1 MKTCSNCG
9 FENSDVHHFCMKCG
23 TPLDDTTFQNSSSNS
38 PLYRQT
44 QQTNSENNQRFK
56 LLEENLS
63 PAEGE
68 SEVKS
73 YHCTSFK
80 SALLNLKAE
89 GHLVVT
95 NKRVVFHASG
105 ISFAGKSILQSEVP
119 IEDVSGISIYKGSY
133 LSFMHMLGA
142 FFLSV
147 AIGGIA
153 NGILLEILKSI
164 ISSIMNNPQSI
175 TSDTLNSAQTSI
187 QVVLWILAIGCLVV
201 SFFLSRK
208 NIFRSAFATTSFLL
222 FVELGGLTSITSLFQ
237 SYILTTQSGGDNSWI
252 LILGVLVGLYALVC
266 VFWYARRPTMSLTV
280 GSKGGSSTPIAI
292 SGISSFGLYN
302 TSASKALSAEPAED
316 AEALLKELGAMV
328 MDIQILGDL
337 GIKHWRSGTENQ
349 LPNSDTTRSS

>member
-1 MKTCSNCG
+1 MKTCPKCG
-9 FENSDVHHFCMKCG
+9 FENSEVHHFCMKCG
-23 TPLDDTTFQNSSSNS
+23 NPLDDTTFQNSSKNSSSNS
-38 PLYRQT
+38 QT
-44 QQTNSENNQRFK
+44 QQTYIENVPRFK

-105 ISFAGKSILQSEVP
+105 TSFAGKSILQSEVP

-133 LSFMHMLGA
+133 LSLMHLLGA
-142 FFLSV
+142 FFLS
-147 AIGGIA
+147 AIIGGIA
-153 NGILLEILKSI
+153 NGIIAEIIRSAINSI
-164 ISSIMNNPQSI
+164 VNNPQSM
-175 TSDTLNSAQTSI
+175 TSDTFKSVQTNI

-208 NIFRSAFATTSFLL
+208 NIFRSALAGTSSLL
-222 FVELGGLTSITSLFQ
+222 FFELGGLASITSLVQ
-237 SYILTTQSGGDNSWI
+237 SYMYTPQSGGDNSWI
-252 LILGVLVGLYALVC
+252 LILGVLVGIYTAVC
-266 VFWYARRPTMSLTV
+266 IFWYARRPTMSLTI

-316 AEALLKELGAMV
+316 AETLLMELGAMV
-328 MDIQILGDL
+328 MDIQVMGDL
-337 GIKHWRSGTENQ
+337 GIKRWRSGPGDQ
-349 LPNSDTTRSS
+349 LPNPDMARSS